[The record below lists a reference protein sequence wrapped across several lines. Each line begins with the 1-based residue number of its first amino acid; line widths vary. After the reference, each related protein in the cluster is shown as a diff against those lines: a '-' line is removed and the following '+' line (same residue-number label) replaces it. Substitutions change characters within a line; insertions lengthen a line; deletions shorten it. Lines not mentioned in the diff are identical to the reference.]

1 MRILLMGATGMV
13 GAGVLRMLQADA
25 SVTEVV
31 VVGRR
36 PCGAAGGKVR
46 ELLVDDIAAAE
57 AIDAAALSGLDGCIW
72 AIGVSSM
79 GMSEA
84 DYAEVTELL
93 TLRWAK
99 RLLEQNPAM
108 AFCYC
113 SAAGADGNTMWARVR
128 RRVEGPLQTMGFAH
142 VGCVRPGLISPIPG
156 FEHRVALF
164 AASLRL
170 FGPLF
175 PMLVAL
181 VPSYA
186 TTWERL
192 GRAMI
197 RVVKGEADR
206 FILESS
212 DINRLG
218 RA

>member
-13 GAGVLRMLQADA
+13 GSGVLRVLQDDP

-36 PCGAAGGKVR
+36 SCGAAGGKVR
-46 ELLVDDIAAAE
+46 ELLVADLAAVE
-57 AIDAAALSGLDGCIW
+57 SVDAAALAGLDGCIW
-72 AIGVSSM
+72 AVGVSSM
-79 GMSEA
+79 GMTEA
-84 DYAEVTELL
+84 AYAEVTERL
-93 TLRWAK
+93 TLRWAA
-99 RLLEQNPAM
+99 RLLELNPSM

-113 SAAGADGNTMWARVR
+113 SAAGADGGTMWARVR
-128 RRVEGPLQTMGFAH
+128 RRVEGPLATMGFRHA
-142 VGCVRPGLISPIPG
+142 GCVRPGLISPIPG
-156 FEHRVALF
+156 FAHRVALF
-164 AASLRL
+164 ALGLRL

-175 PMLVAL
+175 PALIAL

-186 TTWERL
+186 TSWVRL